1 MEKFSE
7 EFLTEVLRFYK
18 EIGLNKPDF
27 LRANNI
33 LGMYE
38 ILGIRPEYDEFGNRR
53 LTPYEIL
60 GVPPIIVNG
69 REVPIVFAIKN
80 KTKKVKRIG
89 TIDGPIVDFVY
100 KNKKV
105 KEKDSL
111 LEQLKKKYKEAL
123 LAGDEELAAQFLQM
137 IDELTGGRSVEFLHS
152 FYDYTQ
158 FYRRMKKQLLIDLFN
173 HFFLMFLMQNS
184 ITVKEGIIKKGKV
197 FKAFKDENEQQKQE
211 EISDFQMGQKLLGGK
226 GSPKISKISI
236 SRGDEGPSMPKT
248 RPAPTAQR
256 PEPKPVP
263 KPEPVRPKEEPE
275 EKPERS
281 EKYRN
286 GYLNRRRRFGR
297 FRKYEPFEDA
307 LEQTILTPPPIIPE
321 PILEDAFETFKN
333 VADELIMQELGEQF
347 NPEKFAELNKLG
359 KEETGLQNNKVEE
372 LNVQAGE
379 DNQNEEIKEKVEELQ
394 REQS

>member
-18 EIGLNKPDF
+18 EIGLTKPDF

-38 ILGIRPEYDEFGNRR
+38 ILGIKPEFDEFGNRK

-69 REVPIVFAIKN
+69 KEVPIVFAIKN

-89 TIDGPIVDFVY
+89 NFDGPVVEFVY

-105 KEKDSL
+105 KEQDSL

-123 LAGDEELAAQFLQM
+123 IAGDDDLAAQFLQM
-137 IDELTGGRSVEFLHS
+137 IDELTGGRSIDFLHS

-173 HFFLMFLMQNS
+173 HFFLMFLLQNS
-184 ITVKEGIIKKGKV
+184 VNIKEGIIKKGKV
-197 FKAFKDENEQQKQE
+197 FKAFKDENQQQKQE
-211 EISDFQMGQKLLGGK
+211 EIADFQMGQRLLGGK
-226 GSPKISKISI
+226 GGPKIAKIAV
-236 SRGDEGPSMPKT
+236 SRGDEEPVMPKT
-248 RPAPTAQR
+248 RPAPTAQA
-256 PEPKPVP
+256 PEQKP
-263 KPEPVRPKEEPE
+263 KPEPIRQEPE
-275 EKPERS
+275 EKSDRR

-286 GYLNRRRRFGR
+286 GYLNRRRRYGR
-297 FRKYEPFEDA
+297 FRKYEPFE
-307 LEQTILTPPPIIPE
+307 ESFEPTIFTPPQPIFEE
-321 PILEDAFETFKN
+321 PTVFEEALNGVKTVAQELASEFDNVFDPRNFENKAEPGEFERFKN
-333 VADELIMQELGEQF
+333 AANEVIQNAEQ
-347 NPEKFAELNKLG
+347 NKAPEEN
-359 KEETGLQNNKVEE
+359 
-372 LNVQAGE
+372 
-379 DNQNEEIKEKVEELQ
+379 KEKVEELQ